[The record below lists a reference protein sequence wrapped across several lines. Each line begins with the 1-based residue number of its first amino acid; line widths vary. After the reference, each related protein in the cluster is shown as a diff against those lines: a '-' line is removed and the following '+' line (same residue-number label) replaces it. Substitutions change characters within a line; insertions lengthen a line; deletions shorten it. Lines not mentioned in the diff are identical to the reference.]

1 MYWQV
6 RVKCP
11 HCSIILDLP
20 VSTTKFKCAKCAAI
34 SNITAASQ
42 ASTPEQ
48 IFERAQKTEAIIAPA
63 GKTTSDRVL
72 LQQLLGHLILEIRDL
87 KRRNVDDDAVKLESG
102 PKLEEA
108 VKKKADLDG
117 DGIITEAELREVYGQ
132 KEDPNVTKLKEMVLQ
147 ADLDGDG
154 VVSDDELMQFAKL
167 AMVAKVA
174 DVDGDGNVSEEEL
187 KARYGDPE
195 TARKFMAI
203 TEGSEDIDAVLSEQ
217 ELQRLVSRVESKLQ
231 SHVAPNKPEV
241 LGETDE
247 QKAERMLKAHHE
259 RQQSMKN
266 MLDADKQRQQDELE
280 KQLMKRRR
288 RKVALKRMANEK
300 AMAEATNLAQIEDLL
315 AKITAEAM
323 EDGLVDEDEQKD
335 IDAAKQALERSVL
348 IFWSMA
354 MLLP

>member
-1 MYWQV
+1 MGSFVRAITSIRGEDCRTCITERSCIWQV

-42 ASTPEQ
+42 ASTPEE
-48 IFERAQKTEAIIAPA
+48 IFEKAQKTEAIIAPA

-108 VKKKADLDG
+108 VQKKADLDG

-154 VVSDDELMQFAKL
+154 VVSRIRAQ
-167 AMVAKVA
+167 VC
-174 DVDGDGNVSEEEL
+174 VSCIAE
-187 KARYGDPE
+187 R
-195 TARKFMAI
+195 TMAGRNWAPCI
-203 TEGSEDIDAVLSEQ
+203 RTMRNGHRSDTSRHQIM
-217 ELQRLVSRVESKLQ
+217 SRVD
-231 SHVAPNKPEV
+231 VAPSIMMQV
-241 LGETDE
+241 GVF
-247 QKAERMLKAHHE
+247 
-259 RQQSMKN
+259 S
-266 MLDADKQRQQDELE
+266 
-280 KQLMKRRR
+280 
-288 RKVALKRMANEK
+288 
-300 AMAEATNLAQIEDLL
+300 
-315 AKITAEAM
+315 
-323 EDGLVDEDEQKD
+323 GL
-335 IDAAKQALERSVL
+335 
-348 IFWSMA
+348 
-354 MLLP
+354 